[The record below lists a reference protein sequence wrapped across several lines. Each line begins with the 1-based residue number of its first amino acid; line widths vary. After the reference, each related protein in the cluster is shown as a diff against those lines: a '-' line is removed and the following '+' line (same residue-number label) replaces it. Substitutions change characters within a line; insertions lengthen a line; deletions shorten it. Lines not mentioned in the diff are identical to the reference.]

1 MTSQHSQSTAYH
13 KPPDVRSLI
22 QRYDLK
28 PDRRFGQNFL
38 VEKSALRKVVRAAEL
53 TGEEVV
59 LEVGAGLGSLT
70 YYLSQSAREVIAVEY
85 DQRLIPALE
94 VALAPLSNVHLMV
107 ADILE
112 LDFQE
117 LVHGQDYNVVAN
129 IPYNI
134 TSALIRRFL
143 ETLHSP
149 KKIVLTLQREV
160 AERIIAPP
168 GKLSLLALSVQMYG
182 DPTIVGNISSKAFYP
197 EPKVDSSIIRIETH
211 QPPRVDRELI
221 PSIFWLA
228 KAGFHQKRKQLRN
241 SLSAGLGVRPEV
253 VMALLE
259 SCGIAPNR
267 RAQELSL
274 GEWISLAQAYRSI
287 A

>member
-1 MTSQHSQSTAYH
+1 MTNDHFHSIHYQ

-22 QRYDLK
+22 RRFDLK

-38 VEKSALRKVVRAAEL
+38 IDQKALQKVVRAAGLSGAEL
-53 TGEEVV
+53 I

-70 YYLSQSAREVIAVEY
+70 YYLSQAAREVIAVEY
-85 DQRLIPALE
+85 DRRLIPALE
-94 VALAPLSNVHLMV
+94 AALAAMSNVRLVV
-107 ADILE
+107 ADVLE
-112 LDFQE
+112 ADFQKWTDD
-117 LVHGQDYNVVAN
+117 QDYEVVAN

-143 ETLHSP
+143 EASHPP
-149 KKIVLTLQREV
+149 KKIVLMLQRQV

-182 DPTIVGNISSKAFYP
+182 EPRIVGNVPARAFFP
-197 EPKVDSSIIRIETH
+197 EPKVDSSIIRIETD
-211 QPPRVDRELI
+211 QSPRVDRELI
-221 PSIFWLA
+221 PFVFLLA

-241 SLSAGLGVRPEV
+241 SLPAGLGLNTEIVLT
-253 VMALLE
+253 LLE
-259 SCGIAPNR
+259 TCGIASNR

-274 GEWISLAQAYRSI
+274 GEWVSLARAYHSM